1 MLRFFLPSVTFCI
14 VTKLLVSVIVIACL
28 SKHQRVNASGW
39 SWSYC
44 LVHFLLLFQI
54 EFAVGPLC
62 HKVSDLGTSY
72 KLLRSFRWALEW
84 LMWLLY
90 FAFAIP
96 HLLLYHSSLRSF
108 LKRPRRRY
116 RQNRHL
122 EKRIVINL
130 SISRRRTNG
139 LVIRPVITE
148 YRLCVT

>member
-90 FAFAIP
+90 FALAI
-96 HLLLYHSSLRSF
+96 HHLLYHSSLRSF
-108 LKRPRRRY
+108 LKRPRRRD
-116 RQNRHL
+116 QQ
-122 EKRIVINL
+122 KRIGINL
-130 SISRRRTNG
+130 STSRGRTNG
-139 LVIRPVITE
+139 LVIRLVMTE
-148 YRLCVT
+148 YRLRVT